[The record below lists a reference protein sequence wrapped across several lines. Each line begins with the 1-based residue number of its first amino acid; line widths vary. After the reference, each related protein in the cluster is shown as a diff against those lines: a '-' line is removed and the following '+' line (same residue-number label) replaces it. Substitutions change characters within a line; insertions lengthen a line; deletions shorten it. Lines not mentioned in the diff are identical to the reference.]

1 MDLVQQNAVPANALD
16 IYFLTFFVL
25 LPSVEVALVT
35 KSPFITVLLP
45 TGI

>member
-25 LPSVEVALVT
+25 PPSVEVALVT